1 MKGKRR
7 IPPILV
13 SALLTAGMLFCNGT
27 SVQAELNFGELGSE
41 NNQIAAPAAGITA
54 SPEAVALDDLGI
66 STITLLQRI
75 SQISLHSIWHRSIQT
90 YR

>member
-54 SPEAVALDDLGI
+54 SPEAVAWMTWEFPLHLAA
-66 STITLLQRI
+66 
-75 SQISLHSIWHRSIQT
+75 ISL
-90 YR
+90 